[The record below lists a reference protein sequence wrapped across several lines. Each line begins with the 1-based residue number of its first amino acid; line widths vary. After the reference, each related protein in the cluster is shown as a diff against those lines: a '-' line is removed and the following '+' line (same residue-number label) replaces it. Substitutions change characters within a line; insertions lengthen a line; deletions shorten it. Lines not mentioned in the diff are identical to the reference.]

1 MSLLKKALFLSLIVF
16 NFALVGC
23 DSDMEDAAEDAGDNI
38 EQAVDDAGDSVDDAA
53 EDAEDTV
60 EDVVD

>member
-1 MSLLKKALFLSLIVF
+1 MSLLKKALFLSLIVL

-38 EQAVDDAGDSVDDAA
+38 EQAVDDAGDSIV
-53 EDAEDTV
+53 
-60 EDVVD
+60 